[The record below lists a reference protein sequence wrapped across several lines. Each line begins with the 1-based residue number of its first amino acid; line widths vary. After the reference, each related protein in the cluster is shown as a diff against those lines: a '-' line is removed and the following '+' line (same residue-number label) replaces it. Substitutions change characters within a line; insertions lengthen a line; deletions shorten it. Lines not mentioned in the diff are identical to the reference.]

1 MPLCLRIL
9 ANVEYLLG
17 LAHKLVVSVV
27 GTEDCSSLWHISR
40 HFRVLSTGKKKD
52 PRGSPGHCGLKCLDP
67 VP

>member
-9 ANVEYLLG
+9 ADVEDLLG
-17 LAHKLVVSVV
+17 LVHKPVVSVV
-27 GTEDCSSLWHISR
+27 GAEDCSSLWHNSR
-40 HFRVLSTGKKKD
+40 HFGFLSTGKKKD